1 MMRIDNQGYAPGS
14 VTGSHPNKKPEQA
27 QELNRQTNAANLN
40 RISGPARRDTI
51 EISQHSHSS
60 ERPTL
65 AQAKESIMQG
75 LREEKD
81 AQSLSVLRSEIESG
95 SYQVDA
101 SELARILLDWR
112 E

>member
-40 RISGPARRDTI
+40 RISGPAKRDTI
-51 EISQHSHSS
+51 EISQHSHS

-65 AQAKESIMQG
+65 SQAKESIMQG

-81 AQSLSVLRSEIESG
+81 SQFLTVLKSKIESG
-95 SYQVDA
+95 SYTVDA
-101 SELARILLDWR
+101 TELARILLDR
-112 E
+112 IE